1 MMNGI
6 GGRTIAEAQQN
17 MSMVEARQW
26 ADYIRRRGGLNIAE
40 RVEQAA
46 ALICSTGARLMG
58 NKNTKISDFIPNRTA
73 GEDDELRYATPQ
85 DFLKVLQG
93 SKRSLDVFKAQ
104 R

>member
-6 GGRTIAEAQQN
+6 GGRTVAEAQQR
-17 MSMVEARQW
+17 MSLVEARQW
-26 ADYIRRRGGLNIAE
+26 ANFIKRRGGLNIAE

-58 NKNTKISDFIPNRTA
+58 NKNAKVADFIPNRET
-73 GEDDELRYATPQ
+73 EDDELRYATPE
-85 DFLKVLQG
+85 DFLVVLQG